1 MKSMIEILALISVTV
16 LCCMLIFKNAHKQIE
31 EVKEIK
37 LTCKQKKHK
46 INLKNKMY
54 ICMEIENENRI

>member
-1 MKSMIEILALISVTV
+1 MKSAIEILTLISVTI
-16 LCCMLIFKNAHKQIE
+16 LCCMLIFKNAHKQAK
-31 EVKEIK
+31 EVSEIK
-37 LTCKQKKHK
+37 LACKQKKHK